1 MKQGGACDTVT
12 VRRLETSRISRR
24 DWTGDA
30 VLTLVGG
37 GTALAA
43 VFLPWANADD
53 GGTFNAGLGKP
64 AGINGVLQTQWG
76 WQALLLAVLVVAA
89 GALMITLGPRRHSV
103 VTGVLVAASGVTM
116 MAVASD
122 ALDHIGLGMHA
133 GIGLVVTIFA
143 GLLLVP
149 IGLASSAVAW
159 VLRYKARQITSVA
172 APPDWT
178 DGPGAT
184 QGDS

>member
-1 MKQGGACDTVT
+1 MT

-37 GTALAA
+37 GAALAA
-43 VFLPWANADD
+43 VFLPWANTDH
-53 GGTFNAGLGKP
+53 GGSFNAGLGKP
-64 AGINGVLQTQWG
+64 AGIHGVLQTEWG
-76 WQALLLAVLVVAA
+76 WQALVLAALVVAT
-89 GALMITLGPRRHSV
+89 GALMIVLGPRRYSIPA
-103 VTGVLVAASGVTM
+103 GVLVALAGVAM

-122 ALDHIGLGMHA
+122 AQSRMGFGIHA
-133 GIGLVVTIFA
+133 GIGLVVTLFA

-159 VLRYKARQITSVA
+159 VLRDKARQLAAAA

-178 DGPGAT
+178 DTGRADKG
-184 QGDS
+184 GS

>member
-1 MKQGGACDTVT
+1 MM
-12 VRRLETSRISRR
+12 RRLDASRITRR

-30 VLTLVGG
+30 VLMLIGG
-37 GTALAA
+37 GAALAA
-43 VFLPWANADD
+43 VFLPWANTDD
-53 GGTFNAGLGKP
+53 GGSFNAALGKP
-64 AGINGVLQTQWG
+64 AGINGVLQTEWG
-76 WQALLLAVLVVAA
+76 WQALLLATLVVIA
-89 GALMITLGPRRHSV
+89 GALMIALGPRRHGIV
-103 VTGVLVAASGVTM
+103 VGVLVAVAGVAM

-122 ALDHIGLGMHA
+122 ALSQIGLGMHA

-159 VLRYKARQITSVA
+159 VLSYKARQLAAAA

-178 DGPGAT
+178 DTGRADKG
-184 QGDS
+184 GS